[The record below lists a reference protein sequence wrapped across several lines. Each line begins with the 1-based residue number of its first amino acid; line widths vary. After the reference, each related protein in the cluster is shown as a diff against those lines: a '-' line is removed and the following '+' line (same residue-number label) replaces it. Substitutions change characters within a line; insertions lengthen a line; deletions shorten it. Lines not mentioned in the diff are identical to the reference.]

1 MDIIGIVGLPGS
13 GKTEI
18 SNYARERGIPVIS
31 MGDVVRGECLQR
43 DLDPANYHGEIA
55 KRIRE
60 ELGMDAIAKLTVP
73 LIYEVIENQNKI
85 IVDGIRS
92 GEEVEVFRRE
102 FEGKFRLVKVE
113 SPFKMRLDR
122 IRDRGRDNPEV
133 ETLDERDNRELGF
146 GLKDAMESAEIGIEN
161 SGTIDELPLKLSKL
175 INSNHTNKKIVVKS
189 TSMPKTSHRLVT
201 VGITTS
207 SGSSLSRYEV

>member
-31 MGDVVRGECLQR
+31 MGDVIREECLQR
-43 DLDPANYHGEIA
+43 GLDPASYHGEIA
-55 KRIRE
+55 KKVRE

-161 SGTIDELPLKLSKL
+161 SGTIDELQLKISKL
-175 INSNHTNKKIVVKS
+175 II
-189 TSMPKTSHRLVT
+189 
-201 VGITTS
+201 
-207 SGSSLSRYEV
+207 

>member
-43 DLDPANYHGEIA
+43 GLDPANYHGEIA

-161 SGTIDELPLKLSKL
+161 SGTIDELQLKISKL
-175 INSNHTNKKIVVKS
+175 II
-189 TSMPKTSHRLVT
+189 
-201 VGITTS
+201 
-207 SGSSLSRYEV
+207 

>member
-18 SNYARERGIPVIS
+18 SNYAREKNIPVIS
-31 MGDVVRGECLQR
+31 MGDVIREECVKRGLN
-43 DLDPANYHGEIA
+43 PADYHGKIA
-55 KRIRE
+55 KKIRE

-73 LIYEVIENQNKI
+73 LIYEVIENENKI
-85 IVDGIRS
+85 VVDGIRS

-102 FEGKFRLVKVE
+102 FEGKFRLVKIE

-122 IRDRGRDNPEV
+122 VRDRGRDNPEI
-133 ETLDERDNRELGF
+133 ETLSERDDRELGF

-161 SGTIDELPLKLSKL
+161 SGTIEELQFKISKL
-175 INSNHTNKKIVVKS
+175 II
-189 TSMPKTSHRLVT
+189 
-201 VGITTS
+201 
-207 SGSSLSRYEV
+207 